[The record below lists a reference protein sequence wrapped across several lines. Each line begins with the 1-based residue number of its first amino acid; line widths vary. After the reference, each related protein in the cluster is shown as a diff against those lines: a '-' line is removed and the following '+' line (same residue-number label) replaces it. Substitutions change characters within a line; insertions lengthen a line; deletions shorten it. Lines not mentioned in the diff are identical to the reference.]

1 MTDSQSPRSFIPPY
15 ILNRIIAH
23 GSQPQRTAAMLTLNH
38 VRSLLP
44 NPGAPLRREARA
56 ILAPSSKPG
65 IAQRSVHDAQNKMLL
80 PGIKVRVEGQPA
92 TGDPAVDEAYEAL
105 GASYDFFWKVLGRDS
120 IDNNGFALIGSVHY
134 GQGYENAFWNGAQMV
149 FGDGDGEIFQRFTRS
164 LDVIA
169 HELAHGVTESEAGLI
184 YANQSGALNES
195 LSDVFGVLTKQYS
208 LSHTAEQA
216 DWLIGADLLMPQI
229 HGQGLRSMSHPGT
242 AYDDPLLGKDPQ
254 PDHMR
259 KFVITTE
266 DNGGVHINSGIPNR
280 AFYLAAR
287 ALGGFAWE
295 KAGRIWYDTL
305 CDKSLSQDATFEAFA
320 GLTVENAGK
329 RFGTREVTAVRE
341 AWAQVGIELVVEAV

>member
-169 HELAHGVTESEAGLI
+169 HELAHG
-184 YANQSGALNES
+184 
-195 LSDVFGVLTKQYS
+195 D
-208 LSHTAEQA
+208 
-216 DWLIGADLLMPQI
+216 
-229 HGQGLRSMSHPGT
+229 
-242 AYDDPLLGKDPQ
+242 
-254 PDHMR
+254 
-259 KFVITTE
+259 
-266 DNGGVHINSGIPNR
+266 
-280 AFYLAAR
+280 
-287 ALGGFAWE
+287 
-295 KAGRIWYDTL
+295 
-305 CDKSLSQDATFEAFA
+305 
-320 GLTVENAGK
+320 GK
-329 RFGTREVTAVRE
+329 RSRSHLREPIGRTERITVGRVRRVDQ
-341 AWAQVGIELVVEAV
+341 AIFAQPHGGAG